1 LLLVATS
8 LAAGGEVHEDGR
20 LPSGAAWRIE
30 IPAAWN
36 GTLLLYSHGY
46 GGGPS
51 YPLRTALTPAI
62 GKELLARGYALAA
75 SSFAQDGWAVES
87 ALSDQIALL
96 DLFAARHGEPKRTI
110 AWGESMGGLVTA
122 GLAQTRAGKLAGAV
136 CLCGSVGGV
145 VGMLNLSLDGA
156 FAIRTLLAPD
166 SAMQLVNLTD
176 ERANNTLVR
185 EIVDEAQ
192 TTPQGRARLALA
204 AALGQVA
211 TWGRVGPEPKPGDY
225 AAEQANQYRALMTGL
240 FAPRQP
246 LEQRAGGNFSWNTGI
261 DYRRQVERSGR
272 RPALLALYREAGLD
286 LDKDLEALNRAPR
299 VAADPKAV
307 AYMKRNIIPSGEIGV
322 PVLTVSSPGDEMT
335 FFAHEQAMAAA
346 VRAAGRSHLLRQTFV
361 NRPGHCVFS
370 VSELVAAIQTV
381 EKLAETGQW
390 EDTSAAAMN
399 RRASALGLDAPQ
411 FVEAA
416 PPECLRPCTSRESY
430 CEGEPVAPAGSGPH
444 KAVFEGDAGLPG
456 HTVFRPAD
464 LSAFGPA
471 NPMPVVAWANGGC
484 ANSPRGFLP
493 FLVELASHGF
503 LVAAIG
509 PPGLGGDAAQG
520 RQTRSAQ
527 LLEALDWPPPRTAGP
542 RASTTASWTPQN
554 RRHGAKLRRLAGAR
568 SLARSPRDDVGHHE
582 QRRAQHHPGRPADA
596 RERRERYPE
605 TPARPGGLHH
615 RRRKGHRIPE
625 RFGRFPTNRY
635 GSGRHGEPRRGPRR
649 DLPRAGRRR
658 VRPGGGGLAEVAAAR
673 RPGRWPPVVGIR
685 LRPVYRRPL
694 EAGEKEAALRT
705 RRAAFLLA
713 ITAPL
718 AAQTASEARCE
729 AVMKFRV
736 PETAVTKAVWRP
748 AAGGRR
754 QLCLRALTSLSVR
767 GAGCVHPPAIT
778 PARTVRRRR

>member
-1 LLLVATS
+1 VATS

-87 ALSDQIALL
+87 ALSDQIAFL

-381 EKLAETGQW
+381 EKRAETGQW

-411 FVEAA
+411 FVAAA
-416 PPECLRPCTSRESY
+416 PPEFLRPCTSRESY

-444 KAVFEGDAGLPG
+444 KAVFEGDAGQPG

-527 LLEALDWPPPRTAGP
+527 LLEALDWATAE
-542 RASTTASWTPQN
+542 N
-554 RRHGAKLRRLAGAR
+554 RRPQSKYYGKLDPSKFAVMGQSCGGLQALEVSPDPRVTTSVIMNSGVLNTTQGAPPMPVNVGKDILKRLHAPVAYIIGGEKDIAFPNASDDFQR
-568 SLARSPRDDVGHHE
+568 IDTVPVAMANLDVGHGGTYRE
-582 QRRAQHHPGRPADA
+582 PDGGEFGRVAVAWLKWRLQGDQAAGRLWSGSACGLCTDA
-596 RERRERYPE
+596 RWKLE
-605 TPARPGGLHH
+605 
-615 RRRKGHRIPE
+615 KKK
-625 RFGRFPTNRY
+625 
-635 GSGRHGEPRRGPRR
+635 
-649 DLPRAGRRR
+649 LP
-658 VRPGGGGLAEVAAAR
+658 
-673 RPGRWPPVVGIR
+673 
-685 LRPVYRRPL
+685 
-694 EAGEKEAALRT
+694 
-705 RRAAFLLA
+705 
-713 ITAPL
+713 
-718 AAQTASEARCE
+718 
-729 AVMKFRV
+729 
-736 PETAVTKAVWRP
+736 
-748 AAGGRR
+748 
-754 QLCLRALTSLSVR
+754 
-767 GAGCVHPPAIT
+767 
-778 PARTVRRRR
+778 